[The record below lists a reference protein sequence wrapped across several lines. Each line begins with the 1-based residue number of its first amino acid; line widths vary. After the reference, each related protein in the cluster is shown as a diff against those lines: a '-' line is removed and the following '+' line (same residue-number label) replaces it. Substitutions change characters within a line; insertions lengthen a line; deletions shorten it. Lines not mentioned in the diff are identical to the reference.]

1 MLTLFRG
8 RVFLN
13 FDNARTISTG
23 SQPAGAFRLHGMH
36 DFSRVKSPRRRA
48 EPGGGRM
55 WEAMEQMGWVK
66 TLSSTGWM
74 YASVSVI
81 HYLTM
86 FWFIGLMA
94 VVDLRVMGVA
104 ARKRNLSELAAQIF
118 PWAWTGLVLAI
129 VSGFFMFLTDAGDW
143 APDPVFHVK
152 LALIALSIIL
162 AIIVQYL
169 IPKWSTA
176 VEIPAWAKVVAA
188 IALLSWIATILMAS
202 EIPAMEGLG

>member
-1 MLTLFRG
+1 
-8 RVFLN
+8 
-13 FDNARTISTG
+13 
-23 SQPAGAFRLHGMH
+23 
-36 DFSRVKSPRRRA
+36 
-48 EPGGGRM
+48 M
-55 WEAMEQMGWVK
+55 WEALEQMGWVK

-86 FWFIGLMA
+86 FWFIGSMA

-104 ARKRNLSELAAQIF
+104 ARKRNLTELAEQIY
-118 PWAWTGLVLAI
+118 PWAWTGMVLAI

-152 LALIALSIIL
+152 LLMIAVSIAL
-162 AIIVQYL
+162 AIVVQ
-169 IPKWSTA
+169 IMVPKWG
-176 VEIPAWAKVVAA
+176 VLPEIPAWAKILALV
-188 IALLSWIATILMAS
+188 ALLFWVGTILSAS